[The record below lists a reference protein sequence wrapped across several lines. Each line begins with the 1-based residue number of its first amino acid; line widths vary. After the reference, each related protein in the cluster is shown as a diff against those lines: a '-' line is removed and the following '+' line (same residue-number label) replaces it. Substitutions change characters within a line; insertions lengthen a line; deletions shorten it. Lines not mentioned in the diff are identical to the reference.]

1 MPKVNVNHAIALNIF
16 EQAVRNASSPTFQPS
31 SKNRKI
37 IDEIVNGDHLTYKYV
52 LATALLAKATEP
64 KVNPLA
70 LQSGAG
76 VEGAYDAR
84 SLCHKVIVPHEA
96 KLLANGLGGSNEPF
110 LNKPA
115 RNKIISLDNP
125 VRQGKDKRTL
135 NTLHRLLT
143 ALKSQ
148 EQARLGLQDL
158 IFFAKMHKHS
168 QTVILKTAVFNAA
181 GGRTEIIDF
190 LLKFISVSVHG
201 ETSALA
207 TAILFWIMGVSRG
220 QEWQIEI
227 HPVNESGSS
236 SNEISDIDVY
246 YEGKLLFTAEV
257 KDKKFREH
265 DVEHA
270 IEKVSAAGHN
280 SLHFILG
287 PQGALIDSSNESLQ
301 DMAEKKKID
310 LIVISLESLIVGVV
324 SFAPA
329 DLNLKQVAEQAR
341 QFAEQARV
349 KSGTL
354 KQLKNSLS

>member
-1 MPKVNVNHAIALNIF
+1 MSKVNVDHTVALSIL
-16 EQAVRNASSPTFQPS
+16 EQAVRDASSPAFKPS
-31 SKNRKI
+31 SKYREI
-37 IDEIVNGDHLTYKYV
+37 IAEIVNGEHLTYKYV

-84 SLCHKVIVPHEA
+84 SLCHQVIVPHEA
-96 KLLANGLGGSNEPF
+96 KLLENGLGGSNEPF

-115 RNKIISLDNP
+115 RNKLISLDNP

-135 NTLHRLLT
+135 NALHEVLT

-148 EQARLGLQDL
+148 EQSRLGLQDL
-158 IFFAKMHKHS
+158 IFFAKKHKRN
-168 QTVILKTAVFNAA
+168 QTAILTTAVFKAV
-181 GGRTEIIDF
+181 GGRVEIIAF
-190 LLKFISVSVHG
+190 LLKLISSSVHG
-201 ETSALA
+201 ETSVLA
-207 TAILFWIMGVSRG
+207 TAIIFWIIGVSRG
-220 QEWQIEI
+220 QKWQIEI

-236 SNEISDIDVY
+236 SNEIGDIDVY

-257 KDKKFREH
+257 KDKKFKEH

-270 IEKVSAAGHN
+270 VEKVSA
-280 SLHFILG
+280 
-287 PQGALIDSSNESLQ
+287 SNESLQ
-301 DMAEKKKID
+301 EMAENKKVE
-310 LIVISLESLIVGVV
+310 LIMISLESLIVDLV

-341 QFAEQARV
+341 QFAAQARV
-349 KSGTL
+349 KAGTL
-354 KQLKNSLS
+354 KQLTDSLS

>member
-84 SLCHKVIVPHEA
+84 SLCHKVIV
-96 KLLANGLGGSNEPF
+96 
-110 LNKPA
+110 
-115 RNKIISLDNP
+115 P

>member
-1 MPKVNVNHAIALNIF
+1 MPKVNVVHSVALDIL
-16 EQAVRNASSPTFQPS
+16 EQAVRDASSQTFQPS
-31 SKNRKI
+31 SKHREI
-37 IDEIVNGDHLTYKYV
+37 IAEIIHGEHLTYKYI

-64 KVNPLA
+64 KVNPLV

-115 RNKIISLDNP
+115 RNKLISLDNP

-135 NTLHRLLT
+135 NTLYILLT

-158 IFFAKMHKHS
+158 IFFAKKHKQS
-168 QTVILKTAVFNAA
+168 QTAILKTAVFKAA
-181 GGRTEIIDF
+181 GGRTEIITF
-190 LLKFISVSVHG
+190 LLKLISSSVHG

-220 QEWQIEI
+220 QKWQIEI

-236 SNEISDIDVY
+236 SNEIGDLDVY

-257 KDKKFREH
+257 KDKKFKEH

-270 IEKVSAAGHN
+270 VEKVLAAGHN

-287 PQGALIDSSNESLQ
+287 PQGVLIDSSNESLQ
-301 DMAEKKKID
+301 DMADKKKIE
-310 LIVISLESLIVGVV
+310 LIMISLESLIVDVV
-324 SFAPA
+324 SFAPP
-329 DLNLKQVAEQAR
+329 DLNLKQVAEQAGL
-341 QFAEQARV
+341 FAEQARV
-349 KSGTL
+349 KAGTL
-354 KQLKNSLS
+354 KQLADSLS